1 MVVSVFCSNKSVI
14 VILILIFQFWLC
26 SLVFSRFAKLCQHK
40 FFLFFIFIFGF
51 YIDPLD
57 DFQMNDLRRCVLC
70 EIEDVLCG

>member
-14 VILILIFQFWLC
+14 VILILIFQFRLG
-26 SLVFSRFAKLCQHK
+26 SLVFSGFAKLCQHK
-40 FFLFFIFIFGF
+40 FFFFGF

-57 DFQMNDLRRCVLC
+57 DLQMNDLRRCVLC